1 MTRWIQM
8 DLKDIVEGCK
18 SSEPESI
25 KALYELYSDVLMK
38 QCMFYVKSPNE
49 AYDLF
54 HDAFLIIIS
63 KIGQLRDPM
72 KLEFWI
78 ISIVRNLA
86 LQYLKD
92 RKRNLPET
100 EMADVIDEDE
110 SPYYQPVPLD
120 ILMSLIDRLPQQYG
134 NVFRM
139 SVLDGMSHKEIGAI
153 LGIEERTSSANLFR
167 ARAILKAAIKKY
179 WAGMLVL
186 IFIAIVPFM
195 WKGTELDEKPATEY
209 TTIGETEMD
218 DSVACADTVI
228 PTPEIKVVKPLM
240 AERTEMEIVERC
252 DSIEVCDT
260 SVTIGQDSVPA
271 RPQEVRKIQEDAK
284 QYYAWDNIDWA
295 KEEKPSYRRRA
306 AVRLQFSNLPGSISR
321 NTQMNIN
328 SGLLADLL
336 PKNDYV
342 NAATKIDSWTDLER
356 VLADLAQ
363 NYPDSTMYTSLHSI
377 AMSNANAGN
386 DKLQE
391 EREYAQPITAGIT
404 ASFEINRKWSVIT
417 GLEYSRLSSRAR
429 SGIDSVAVSNRQVI
443 HYLGIPVG
451 ASYSLWNR
459 KNINIAASAYGRLD
473 IPVASSNVIEHHNGS
488 IITYTQTLPMKVPLQ
503 WSLGAGLCFQYT
515 LGANISIY
523 AEPQLQYHFTPG
535 GNVPTTWTERPL
547 DFAVPIGIRFNW

>member
-1 MTRWIQM
+1 M
-8 DLKDIVEGCK
+8 DLKNIVEGCK

-25 KALYELYSDVLMK
+25 KALYDLYSDVLMK
-38 QCMFYVKSPNE
+38 QCMFYVKSENE

-63 KIGQLRDPM
+63 KIGQLRDPL
-72 KLEFWI
+72 KLEYWM

-100 EMADVIDEDE
+100 EMADVIDEAE
-110 SPYYQPVPLD
+110 SAYYEPVPLD
-120 ILMSLIDRLPQQYG
+120 ILMSMIDRLPQQYG

-153 LGIEERTSSANLFR
+153 LGIEERTSSSNLFR
-167 ARAILKAAIKKY
+167 ARAILKDAIQKY
-179 WAGMLVL
+179 WAGVLLL
-186 IFIAIVPFM
+186 IFITVVPFM
-195 WKGTELDEKPATEY
+195 WKETRLDEPAPENATAVVS
-209 TTIGETEMD
+209 EMD
-218 DSVACADTVI
+218 DSVALIDTVI
-228 PTPEIKVVKPLM
+228 PTQEIMVVKPLM
-240 AERTEMEIVERC
+240 AERTEIEVAERC
-252 DSIEVCDT
+252 DSIEACDT
-260 SVTIGQDSVPA
+260 SVTIVQDSVSVSPKEA
-271 RPQEVRKIQEDAK
+271 MKVQEDVK
-284 QYYAWDNIDWA
+284 QYYAWENIDWA
-295 KEEKPSYRRRA
+295 EDEKPSYRRRA
-306 AVRLQFSNLPGSISR
+306 AVRLQFSNMPGSMSR
-321 NTQMNIN
+321 NTPMNPN

-342 NAATKIDSWTDLER
+342 SAETKIDSWTDLER
-356 VLADLAQ
+356 ILAELSQ
-363 NYPDSTMYTSLHSI
+363 NYPDSTIYTSLHSI

-391 EREYAQPITAGIT
+391 EREYAQPITVGIT
-404 ASFEINRKWSVIT
+404 ASFEINRRWSVIT

-429 SGIDSVAVSNRQVI
+429 SGIDTVAVSNRQVI
-443 HYLGIPVG
+443 HYLGVPVG

-459 KNINIAASAYGRLD
+459 KNISIAASAYGRLD

-488 IITYTQTLPMKVPLQ
+488 FITYTQTLPMRVPLQ

-515 LGANISIY
+515 LGGSISVY
-523 AEPQLQYHFTPG
+523 AEPQLQYHFNPG
-535 GNVPTTWTERPL
+535 GNVRTTWTERPL

>member
-1 MTRWIQM
+1 M
-8 DLKDIVEGCK
+8 DLKNIVEGCK

-25 KALYELYSDVLMK
+25 KALYDLYSDVLMK
-38 QCMFYVKSPNE
+38 QCMFYVKSENE

-72 KLEFWI
+72 KLESWM

-100 EMADVIDEDE
+100 EMADVIDEAE
-110 SPYYQPVPLD
+110 SAYYEPVTLD
-120 ILMSLIDRLPQQYG
+120 ILMSMIDRLPQQYG

-153 LGIEERTSSANLFR
+153 LGIEERTSSSNLFR
-167 ARAILKAAIKKY
+167 ARAILKEAIQKY
-179 WAGMLVL
+179 WAGVL
-186 IFIAIVPFM
+186 FAIFIAVVPFIR
-195 WKGTELDEKPATEY
+195 KDTGLDEPAPENATV
-209 TTIGETEMD
+209 GVTEMD
-218 DSVACADTVI
+218 DSVACVDTVI
-228 PTPEIKVVKPLM
+228 PTQEVKVVKSLM
-240 AERTEMEIVERC
+240 AERTEIEVVERC

-260 SVTIGQDSVPA
+260 SVTIGQDSVSVSPK
-271 RPQEVRKIQEDAK
+271 EIMKVYEDVK
-284 QYYAWDNIDWA
+284 QYYAWENIDWA
-295 KEEKPSYRRRA
+295 EDEKPSYRRRA
-306 AVRLQFSNLPGSISR
+306 SVRLQLSNLPGSTSR
-321 NTQMNIN
+321 NTPMNPN

-342 NAATKIDSWTDLER
+342 NAGTKIDSWTDLER
-356 VLADLAQ
+356 ILAELSQ

-377 AMSNANAGN
+377 AMGNANAGN

-404 ASFEINRKWSVIT
+404 ASFEINRRWSVIT

-429 SGIDSVAVSNRQVI
+429 SGIDTVAVSNRQVI
-443 HYLGIPVG
+443 HYLGVPVG

-459 KNINIAASAYGRLD
+459 KNISIAASAYGRID

-488 IITYTQTLPMKVPLQ
+488 AITYTQTIHMKVPLQ

-515 LGANISIY
+515 LGANISVY
-523 AEPQLQYHFTPG
+523 AEPQLQYHFNPG
-535 GNVPTTWTERPL
+535 GNVRTIWTERPL
-547 DFAVPIGIRFNW
+547 DFAVPIGIRFTW

>member
-1 MTRWIQM
+1 M
-8 DLKDIVEGCK
+8 DLKNIVEGCK

-25 KALYELYSDVLMK
+25 KALYDLYSDVLMK
-38 QCMFYVKSPNE
+38 QCMFYVKSENE

-63 KIGQLRDPM
+63 KIGQLRDPL
-72 KLEFWI
+72 KLEYWM

-86 LQYLKD
+86 LQYLKE

-100 EMADVIDEDE
+100 EMADVIDEPE
-110 SPYYQPVPLD
+110 SPYYEPVPLD
-120 ILMSLIDRLPQQYG
+120 ILMSMIDRLPQQYG

-153 LGIEERTSSANLFR
+153 LGIEERTSSSNLFR
-167 ARAILKAAIKKY
+167 ARAILKDAIQKY
-179 WAGMLVL
+179 WAGVLLL
-186 IFIAIVPFM
+186 IFITVVPFM
-195 WKGTELDEKPATEY
+195 WKETRLDEPTPENATAVVS
-209 TTIGETEMD
+209 EMD
-218 DSVACADTVI
+218 DSVALVDTVI
-228 PTPEIKVVKPLM
+228 PTQETMAVKPLM
-240 AERTEMEIVERC
+240 AERTEIEVAERC
-252 DSIEVCDT
+252 DSIEACDT
-260 SVTIGQDSVPA
+260 SGTIVQDSVSV
-271 RPQEVRKIQEDAK
+271 RPKEAMKLQEDVK
-284 QYYAWDNIDWA
+284 QYYAWENIDWA
-295 KEEKPSYRRRA
+295 EDEKPSYRRRA
-306 AVRLQFSNLPGSISR
+306 AVRLQFSNMPGSISR
-321 NTQMNIN
+321 NTPMNPN

-356 VLADLAQ
+356 ILAELSQ
-363 NYPDSTMYTSLHSI
+363 NYPDSTIYTSLHSI

-391 EREYAQPITAGIT
+391 EREYAQPITVGIT
-404 ASFEINRKWSVIT
+404 ASFEINRRWSVIT

-429 SGIDSVAVSNRQVI
+429 SGIDTVAVSNRQVI
-443 HYLGIPVG
+443 HYLGVPVG
-451 ASYSLWNR
+451 ASYSLWNQ
-459 KNINIAASAYGRLD
+459 KNISIAASAYGRLD

-515 LGANISIY
+515 LGGSISVY
-523 AEPQLQYHFTPG
+523 AEPQLQYHFNPG
-535 GNVPTTWTERPL
+535 GNVRTTWTERPL

>member
-1 MTRWIQM
+1 
-8 DLKDIVEGCK
+8 
-18 SSEPESI
+18 
-25 KALYELYSDVLMK
+25 
-38 QCMFYVKSPNE
+38 
-49 AYDLF
+49 
-54 HDAFLIIIS
+54 
-63 KIGQLRDPM
+63 
-72 KLEFWI
+72 
-78 ISIVRNLA
+78 
-86 LQYLKD
+86 
-92 RKRNLPET
+92 
-100 EMADVIDEDE
+100 
-110 SPYYQPVPLD
+110 
-120 ILMSLIDRLPQQYG
+120 
-134 NVFRM
+134 
-139 SVLDGMSHKEIGAI
+139 
-153 LGIEERTSSANLFR
+153 
-167 ARAILKAAIKKY
+167 
-179 WAGMLVL
+179 
-186 IFIAIVPFM
+186 M
-195 WKGTELDEKPATEY
+195 WKDTELDEKPVTEY
-209 TTIGETEMD
+209 TTIVETEMD

-260 SVTIGQDSVPA
+260 SVSIRQDSVPA
-271 RPQEVRKIQEDAK
+271 RPQEVRKMQEDAK

-295 KEEKPSYRRRA
+295 KEEKPSYRRRV
-306 AVRLQFSNLPGSISR
+306 AVRLQLSNLPGSISR

-404 ASFEINRKWSVIT
+404 ASFEINRRWSVIT

-459 KNINIAASAYGRLD
+459 KNISIAASAYGRLD

-523 AEPQLQYHFTPG
+523 AEPQLQYHFNPG

>member
-1 MTRWIQM
+1 M
-8 DLKDIVEGCK
+8 DLKNIVEGCK

-25 KALYELYSDVLMK
+25 KALYDLYSDVLMK
-38 QCMFYVKSPNE
+38 QCMFYVKSENE

-72 KLEFWI
+72 KLESWM

-100 EMADVIDEDE
+100 EMADVIDEAE
-110 SPYYQPVPLD
+110 SPYYEPVPLD
-120 ILMSLIDRLPQQYG
+120 ILMSMIDRLPQQYG

-153 LGIEERTSSANLFR
+153 LGIEERTSSSNLFR
-167 ARAILKAAIKKY
+167 ARAILKDAIQKY
-179 WAGMLVL
+179 WAGVLLL
-186 IFIAIVPFM
+186 IFITVVPFM
-195 WKGTELDEKPATEY
+195 WKETRLDEPAPENATAVVS
-209 TTIGETEMD
+209 EMD
-218 DSVACADTVI
+218 DSVACVDTVI
-228 PTPEIKVVKPLM
+228 PTQEVKVVKSLM
-240 AERTEMEIVERC
+240 AERTEIEVVERC

-260 SVTIGQDSVPA
+260 SVTIGQDSVSVSPK
-271 RPQEVRKIQEDAK
+271 EIMKVYEDVK
-284 QYYAWDNIDWA
+284 QYYAWENIDWA
-295 KEEKPSYRRRA
+295 EDEKPSYIRRT
-306 AVRLQFSNLPGSISR
+306 AVRLQFSNMPGSMSR
-321 NTQMNIN
+321 NTPMNPN

-356 VLADLAQ
+356 ILAELSQ
-363 NYPDSTMYTSLHSI
+363 NYPDSTIYTSLHSI
-377 AMSNANAGN
+377 AMGNANAGN

-404 ASFEINRKWSVIT
+404 ASFEINRRWSVIT

-429 SGIDSVAVSNRQVI
+429 SGIDTVAVSNRQVI
-443 HYLGIPVG
+443 HYLGVPVG

-459 KNINIAASAYGRLD
+459 KNISIAASAYGRID

-488 IITYTQTLPMKVPLQ
+488 AITYTQTIHMKVPLQ

-515 LGANISIY
+515 LGANISVY
-523 AEPQLQYHFTPG
+523 AEPQLQYHFNPG
-535 GNVPTTWTERPL
+535 GNVRTIWTERPL
-547 DFAVPIGIRFNW
+547 DFAVPIGIRFTW

>member
-1 MTRWIQM
+1 M

-195 WKGTELDEKPATEY
+195 WKDTELDEKPATEY
-209 TTIGETEMD
+209 TTIVETEMD

-240 AERTEMEIVERC
+240 AERTEIEIVERC

-260 SVTIGQDSVPA
+260 SVSIRQDSVPS
-271 RPQEVRKIQEDAK
+271 RPQEVRKMQEDAK

-306 AVRLQFSNLPGSISR
+306 AVRLQLSNLPGSISR

-404 ASFEINRKWSVIT
+404 ASFEINRRWSVVT

-503 WSLGAGLCFQYT
+503 YSLEAGLCFQYT

-523 AEPQLQYHFTPG
+523 AEPQLQYHFNPG

>member
-1 MTRWIQM
+1 M
-8 DLKDIVEGCK
+8 DLKNIVEGCK

-25 KALYELYSDVLMK
+25 KALYDLYSDVLMK
-38 QCMFYVKSPNE
+38 QCMFYVKSENE

-72 KLEFWI
+72 KLESWM

-100 EMADVIDEDE
+100 EMADVIDEAE
-110 SPYYQPVPLD
+110 SAYYEPVTLD
-120 ILMSLIDRLPQQYG
+120 ILMSMIDRLPQQYG

-153 LGIEERTSSANLFR
+153 LGIEERTSSSNLFR
-167 ARAILKAAIKKY
+167 ARAILKEAIQKY
-179 WAGMLVL
+179 WAGVL
-186 IFIAIVPFM
+186 LAIFIAVVPFI
-195 WKGTELDEKPATEY
+195 WKDTGLDEPAPENATA
-209 TTIGETEMD
+209 IVSEMD
-218 DSVACADTVI
+218 DSVALVDTVI
-228 PTPEIKVVKPLM
+228 PTQEIMVVKPLM
-240 AERTEMEIVERC
+240 AERTEIEVVERC

-260 SVTIGQDSVPA
+260 SVTIGQDSVSVSPK
-271 RPQEVRKIQEDAK
+271 EIMKVYEDVK
-284 QYYAWDNIDWA
+284 QYYAWENIDWA
-295 KEEKPSYRRRA
+295 EDEKPSNRRRA
-306 AVRLQFSNLPGSISR
+306 AVRLQFSNMPGSMSR
-321 NTQMNIN
+321 NTPMNPN

-356 VLADLAQ
+356 ILADLAQ

-377 AMSNANAGN
+377 AMGNANAGN

-391 EREYAQPITAGIT
+391 EREYDQPITAGIT
-404 ASFEINRKWSVIT
+404 ASFEINRRWSVIT

-429 SGIDSVAVSNRQVI
+429 SGIDTVAVSNRQVI
-443 HYLGIPVG
+443 HYLGVPVG

-459 KNINIAASAYGRLD
+459 KNISIAASAYGRID

-488 IITYTQTLPMKVPLQ
+488 AITYTQTIHMKVPLQ

-515 LGANISIY
+515 LGANISVY
-523 AEPQLQYHFTPG
+523 AEPQLQYHFNPG
-535 GNVPTTWTERPL
+535 GNVRTIWTERPL

>member
-1 MTRWIQM
+1 M

-25 KALYELYSDVLMK
+25 KALYDLYSDVLMK
-38 QCMFYVKSPNE
+38 QCMFYVKSENE

-120 ILMSLIDRLPQQYG
+120 ILMSLIDRLPLQYG

-195 WKGTELDEKPATEY
+195 WKDTELDEKPATEY
-209 TTIGETEMD
+209 TTIVETEMD

-260 SVTIGQDSVPA
+260 SVTIVQDSVPA
-271 RPQEVRKIQEDAK
+271 RPQEVRKMQEDAK

-306 AVRLQFSNLPGSISR
+306 AVRLQLSNLPGSISR
-321 NTQMNIN
+321 NTPMNPY

-356 VLADLAQ
+356 ILAELSQ
-363 NYPDSTMYTSLHSI
+363 NYPDSFAFVRQLLLY
-377 AMSNANAGN
+377 
-386 DKLQE
+386 LQHT
-391 EREYAQPITAGIT
+391 IFLCT
-404 ASFEINRKWSVIT
+404 
-417 GLEYSRLSSRAR
+417 
-429 SGIDSVAVSNRQVI
+429 
-443 HYLGIPVG
+443 
-451 ASYSLWNR
+451 
-459 KNINIAASAYGRLD
+459 LD
-473 IPVASSNVIEHHNGS
+473 YFH
-488 IITYTQTLPMKVPLQ
+488 
-503 WSLGAGLCFQYT
+503 
-515 LGANISIY
+515 
-523 AEPQLQYHFTPG
+523 
-535 GNVPTTWTERPL
+535 
-547 DFAVPIGIRFNW
+547 

>member
-1 MTRWIQM
+1 M
-8 DLKDIVEGCK
+8 DLKNIVEGCK

-25 KALYELYSDVLMK
+25 KALYDLYSDVLMK
-38 QCMFYVKSPNE
+38 QCMFYVKSENE

-72 KLEFWI
+72 KLESWM

-100 EMADVIDEDE
+100 EMADVIDEAE
-110 SPYYQPVPLD
+110 SAYYEPVTLD
-120 ILMSLIDRLPQQYG
+120 ILMSMIDRLPQQYG

-153 LGIEERTSSANLFR
+153 LGIEERTSSSNLFR
-167 ARAILKAAIKKY
+167 ARAILKEAIQKY
-179 WAGMLVL
+179 WAGVL
-186 IFIAIVPFM
+186 LAIFIAVVPFM
-195 WKGTELDEKPATEY
+195 WKETRLDEPALEKDA
-209 TTIGETEMD
+209 GVVSEMD
-218 DSVACADTVI
+218 DSVARVDTII
-228 PTPEIKVVKPLM
+228 PTQEVKVVKLLM
-240 AERTEMEIVERC
+240 AERTEKEVAERC

-260 SVTIGQDSVPA
+260 SITIGQDSVSVSPK
-271 RPQEVRKIQEDAK
+271 EIMKVYEDVK
-284 QYYAWDNIDWA
+284 QYYAWENFEWTE
-295 KEEKPSYRRRA
+295 EEKPSYRRRTS
-306 AVRLQFSNLPGSISR
+306 VRLQLSNLPGSMSR
-321 NTQMNIN
+321 NTPMNPN

-356 VLADLAQ
+356 ILADLAQ

-377 AMSNANAGN
+377 AMGNANAGN

-404 ASFEINRKWSVIT
+404 ASFEINRRWSVIT

-429 SGIDSVAVSNRQVI
+429 SGIDTVAVSNRQVI
-443 HYLGIPVG
+443 HYLGVPVG

-459 KNINIAASAYGRLD
+459 KNISIAASAYGRID

-488 IITYTQTLPMKVPLQ
+488 AITYTQTIHMKVPLQ

-515 LGANISIY
+515 LGANISVY
-523 AEPQLQYHFTPG
+523 AEPQLQYHFNPG
-535 GNVPTTWTERPL
+535 GNVRTIWTERPL
-547 DFAVPIGIRFNW
+547 DFAVPIGIRFTW

>member
-1 MTRWIQM
+1 M
-8 DLKDIVEGCK
+8 DLKNIVEGCK

-25 KALYELYSDVLMK
+25 KALYDLYSDVLMK
-38 QCMFYVKSPNE
+38 QCMFYVKSENE

-72 KLEFWI
+72 KLESWM

-100 EMADVIDEDE
+100 EMADVIDEAE
-110 SPYYQPVPLD
+110 SAYYEPVTLD
-120 ILMSLIDRLPQQYG
+120 ILMSMIDRLPQQYG

-139 SVLDGMSHKEIGAI
+139 SVLNGMSHKEIGAI
-153 LGIEERTSSANLFR
+153 LGIEERTSSSNLFR
-167 ARAILKAAIKKY
+167 ARAILKDAIQKY
-179 WAGMLVL
+179 WAGVLLL
-186 IFIAIVPFM
+186 IFITVIPFM
-195 WKGTELDEKPATEY
+195 WKETRLDEPAPENATV
-209 TTIGETEMD
+209 GVTEMD
-218 DSVACADTVI
+218 DSVAGVDTVI
-228 PTPEIKVVKPLM
+228 PTQEIKVVKPLM
-240 AERTEMEIVERC
+240 AEQTEIEVVERC

-260 SVTIGQDSVPA
+260 SVTIGQDSVSVSPK
-271 RPQEVRKIQEDAK
+271 EIMKVYEDVK
-284 QYYAWDNIDWA
+284 QYYAWENIDWA
-295 KEEKPSYRRRA
+295 EDEKPSNRRRT
-306 AVRLQFSNLPGSISR
+306 AVRLQFSNMPGSMSR
-321 NTQMNIN
+321 NTPMNPN

-356 VLADLAQ
+356 ILADLAQ

-377 AMSNANAGN
+377 AMGNANAGN

-429 SGIDSVAVSNRQVI
+429 SGIDTVAVNNRQVI
-443 HYLGIPVG
+443 HYLGVPVG

-459 KNINIAASAYGRLD
+459 KNISIAASAYGRID

-488 IITYTQTLPMKVPLQ
+488 AITYTQTIHMKVPLQ

-515 LGANISIY
+515 LGANISVY
-523 AEPQLQYHFTPG
+523 AEPQLQYHFNPG
-535 GNVPTTWTERPL
+535 GNVRTIWTERPL
-547 DFAVPIGIRFNW
+547 DFAVPIGIRFTW

>member
-1 MTRWIQM
+1 M
-8 DLKDIVEGCK
+8 DLKNIVEGCK

-25 KALYELYSDVLMK
+25 KALYDLYSDVLMK
-38 QCMFYVKSPNE
+38 QCMFYVKSENE

-54 HDAFLIIIS
+54 HDAFLITIS

-72 KLEFWI
+72 KLESWM

-100 EMADVIDEDE
+100 EMADVIDEAE
-110 SPYYQPVPLD
+110 SAYYEPVPLD
-120 ILMSLIDRLPQQYG
+120 ILMSMIDRLPQQYG

-139 SVLDGMSHKEIGAI
+139 SVLEGMSHKEIGAI
-153 LGIEERTSSANLFR
+153 LGIEERTSSSNLFR
-167 ARAILKAAIKKY
+167 ARAILKDAIQKY
-179 WAGMLVL
+179 WAGVLLL
-186 IFIAIVPFM
+186 IFITVVPFI
-195 WKGTELDEKPATEY
+195 WKGTELDEPAPEK
-209 TTIGETEMD
+209 TTAVVSEMD
-218 DSVACADTVI
+218 DSVPCVDTVI
-228 PTPEIKVVKPLM
+228 PTQEIKVIKPLM
-240 AERTEMEIVERC
+240 AERTEIEVVERC

-260 SVTIGQDSVPA
+260 VNIGQDSVSVTPK
-271 RPQEVRKIQEDAK
+271 EIMKVQEDVK
-284 QYYAWDNIDWA
+284 QYYAWENIDWA
-295 KEEKPSYRRRA
+295 EDKKPSYRRRA
-306 AVRLQFSNLPGSISR
+306 AVRLQFSNMPGSMSR
-321 NTQMNIN
+321 NAPMNPN

-356 VLADLAQ
+356 ILAELAQ

-377 AMSNANAGN
+377 AMGNANAGN

-391 EREYAQPITAGIT
+391 ERKYAQPITAGIT
-404 ASFEINRKWSVIT
+404 ASFEINRRWSVIT

-429 SGIDSVAVSNRQVI
+429 SGIDTVAVSNRQVI
-443 HYLGIPVG
+443 HYLGVPVG
-451 ASYSLWNR
+451 ASYSLWKR

-503 WSLGAGLCFQYT
+503 WSLGAGLGFQYT
-515 LGANISIY
+515 LGGNISVY
-523 AEPQLQYHFTPG
+523 AEPQLQYHFNPG
-535 GNVPTTWTERPL
+535 GNVRTTWTERPL

>member
-1 MTRWIQM
+1 M
-8 DLKDIVEGCK
+8 
-18 SSEPESI
+18 EPESI
-25 KALYELYSDVLMK
+25 KALYDLYSDVLMK
-38 QCMFYVKSPNE
+38 QCMFYVKSENE

-54 HDAFLIIIS
+54 HDAFLITIS

-72 KLEFWI
+72 KLESWM

-100 EMADVIDEDE
+100 EMADVIDEAE
-110 SPYYQPVPLD
+110 SAYYEPVPLD
-120 ILMSLIDRLPQQYG
+120 ILMSMIDRLPQQYG

-153 LGIEERTSSANLFR
+153 LGIEERTSSSNLFR
-167 ARAILKAAIKKY
+167 ARAILKDAIQKY
-179 WAGMLVL
+179 WAGVLVL
-186 IFIAIVPFM
+186 IFIAVVPFI
-195 WKGTELDEKPATEY
+195 WKGTELDEPAPKNSTVVVTE
-209 TTIGETEMD
+209 ID
-218 DSVACADTVI
+218 DSVARVDNVI
-228 PTPEIKVVKPLM
+228 PTQEIKVVKPLM
-240 AERTEMEIVERC
+240 AERTEIEVVERC
-252 DSIEVCDT
+252 DGIEVCDT
-260 SVTIGQDSVPA
+260 VNIGQDSVSVTPMEA
-271 RPQEVRKIQEDAK
+271 MKVQEDVK
-284 QYYAWDNIDWA
+284 QYYAWENIDWA
-295 KEEKPSYRRRA
+295 EDEKPSYRRRA
-306 AVRLQFSNLPGSISR
+306 AVRLQFSNMPGSMSR
-321 NTQMNIN
+321 NTPMNPN

-342 NAATKIDSWTDLER
+342 SAATKIDSWSDLER
-356 VLADLAQ
+356 ILADLAQ

-377 AMSNANAGN
+377 AIGNANAGN

-404 ASFEINRKWSVIT
+404 ACFEINRRWSVIT

-429 SGIDSVAVSNRQVI
+429 SGIDTVAVNNRQVI
-443 HYLGIPVG
+443 HYLGVPVG

-459 KNINIAASAYGRLD
+459 KNISIAASAYGRLD

-488 IITYTQTLPMKVPLQ
+488 TITYTQPLPMRVPLQ

-515 LGANISIY
+515 LGGNISVY
-523 AEPQLQYHFTPG
+523 AEPQLQYHFNPA
-535 GNVPTTWTERPL
+535 GNVRTTWTERPL

>member
-1 MTRWIQM
+1 M
-8 DLKDIVEGCK
+8 DLKNIVEGCK

-25 KALYELYSDVLMK
+25 KALYDLYSDVLMK
-38 QCMFYVKSPNE
+38 QCMFYVKSENE

-54 HDAFLIIIS
+54 HDAFLITIS

-72 KLEFWI
+72 KLESWM

-100 EMADVIDEDE
+100 EMADVIDEAE
-110 SPYYQPVPLD
+110 SPYYEPVPLD
-120 ILMSLIDRLPQQYG
+120 ILMSMIDRLPLQYG

-167 ARAILKAAIKKY
+167 ARAILKEAIQKY
-179 WAGMLVL
+179 WAGVLLL
-186 IFIAIVPFM
+186 IFITVVLFM
-195 WKGTELDEKPATEY
+195 WKETRLDEPAPENATAVVS
-209 TTIGETEMD
+209 EMD
-218 DSVACADTVI
+218 DSVALVDTVI
-228 PTPEIKVVKPLM
+228 PTQEIKVVKPLM
-240 AERTEMEIVERC
+240 AERTGIEVVERC

-260 SVTIGQDSVPA
+260 SVNIGQDSVSVSPK
-271 RPQEVRKIQEDAK
+271 EIMKVYENVK
-284 QYYAWDNIDWA
+284 QYYAWENFEWTE
-295 KEEKPSYRRRA
+295 EEKPSYRRRTS
-306 AVRLQFSNLPGSISR
+306 VRLQLSNLPGSMSR
-321 NTQMNIN
+321 NTPMNPN
-328 SGLLADLL
+328 GGLLADLL

-342 NAATKIDSWTDLER
+342 SAATKIDSWTDLER
-356 VLADLAQ
+356 ILADLAQ

-377 AMSNANAGN
+377 AMGNANAGN

-404 ASFEINRKWSVIT
+404 ASFEINRRWSVIT

-429 SGIDSVAVSNRQVI
+429 SGIDTVAVSNRQVI
-443 HYLGIPVG
+443 HYLGVPVG

-459 KNINIAASAYGRLD
+459 KNISIAASAYGRID

-488 IITYTQTLPMKVPLQ
+488 AITYTQTIHMKVPLQ

-515 LGANISIY
+515 LGANISVY
-523 AEPQLQYHFTPG
+523 AEPQLQYHFNPG
-535 GNVPTTWTERPL
+535 GNVRTIWTERPL
-547 DFAVPIGIRFNW
+547 DFAVPIGIRFTW

>member
-1 MTRWIQM
+1 M
-8 DLKDIVEGCK
+8 DLKNIVEGCK

-25 KALYELYSDVLMK
+25 KALYDLYSDVLMK
-38 QCMFYVKSPNE
+38 QCMYYVKSENE

-72 KLEFWI
+72 KLESWM

-100 EMADVIDEDE
+100 EMADVIDEAE
-110 SPYYQPVPLD
+110 SPYYEPVPLD
-120 ILMSLIDRLPQQYG
+120 ILMSMIDRLPQQYG

-153 LGIEERTSSANLFR
+153 LGIEERTSSSNLFR
-167 ARAILKAAIKKY
+167 ARAILKDAIQKY
-179 WAGMLVL
+179 WAGVLVL
-186 IFIAIVPFM
+186 LFIAVVPFI
-195 WKGTELDEKPATEY
+195 WKDTGLDEPAPEKAA
-209 TTIGETEMD
+209 GVVSEMD
-218 DSVACADTVI
+218 DSVAPVDTVI
-228 PTPEIKVVKPLM
+228 PTQDIKVVKPLM
-240 AERTEMEIVERC
+240 AERTEIEVVERC
-252 DSIEVCDT
+252 DSIEACDT
-260 SVTIGQDSVPA
+260 SVTIVQDSVSV
-271 RPQEVRKIQEDAK
+271 RPKEAMKLQEDVK
-284 QYYAWDNIDWA
+284 QYYAWENIDWA
-295 KEEKPSYRRRA
+295 EDEKPSYRRRA
-306 AVRLQFSNLPGSISR
+306 AVRLQFSNMPGSMSR
-321 NTQMNIN
+321 NTPMNPT

-356 VLADLAQ
+356 ILADLAQ

-377 AMSNANAGN
+377 AMGNANAGN

-404 ASFEINRKWSVIT
+404 ASFEINRRWSVIT

-429 SGIDSVAVSNRQVI
+429 SGIDTVAVSNRQVI
-443 HYLGIPVG
+443 HYLGVPVG

-459 KNINIAASAYGRLD
+459 KNISIAASAYGRID
-473 IPVASSNVIEHHNGS
+473 IPVASSNIIEHHNGS
-488 IITYTQTLPMKVPLQ
+488 AITYTQTIHMKVPLQ

-515 LGANISIY
+515 LGANISVY
-523 AEPQLQYHFTPG
+523 AEPQLQYHFNPG
-535 GNVPTTWTERPL
+535 GNVRTIWTERPL
-547 DFAVPIGIRFNW
+547 DFAVPIGIRFTW

>member
-1 MTRWIQM
+1 M
-8 DLKDIVEGCK
+8 DLKNIVEGCK

-25 KALYELYSDVLMK
+25 KALYDLYSDVLMK
-38 QCMFYVKSPNE
+38 QCMFYVKSENE

-72 KLEFWI
+72 KLESWM

-100 EMADVIDEDE
+100 EMADVIDEAE
-110 SPYYQPVPLD
+110 SAYYEPVTLD
-120 ILMSLIDRLPQQYG
+120 ILMSMIDRLPQQYG

-153 LGIEERTSSANLFR
+153 LGIEERTSSSNLFR
-167 ARAILKAAIKKY
+167 ARAILKDAIQKY
-179 WAGMLVL
+179 WAGVLLL
-186 IFIAIVPFM
+186 IFITVVPFM
-195 WKGTELDEKPATEY
+195 WKETRLDEPAPEKAA
-209 TTIGETEMD
+209 GVVSEMD
-218 DSVACADTVI
+218 DSVACVDTVI
-228 PTPEIKVVKPLM
+228 PTQEIKVVKSLM
-240 AERTEMEIVERC
+240 AERTEIEVVERC

-260 SVTIGQDSVPA
+260 SVTIGQDSVSVSPK
-271 RPQEVRKIQEDAK
+271 EIMKVYEDVK
-284 QYYAWDNIDWA
+284 QYYAWENFEWTE
-295 KEEKPSYRRRA
+295 EEKPSYRRRTS
-306 AVRLQFSNLPGSISR
+306 VRLQLSNLPGSMSR
-321 NTQMNIN
+321 NTPMNPN

-356 VLADLAQ
+356 ILAELSQ
-363 NYPDSTMYTSLHSI
+363 NYPDSTIYTSLHSI
-377 AMSNANAGN
+377 AMGNANAGN

-404 ASFEINRKWSVIT
+404 ASFEINRRWSVIT

-429 SGIDSVAVSNRQVI
+429 SGIDTVAVSNRQVI
-443 HYLGIPVG
+443 HYLGVPVG

-459 KNINIAASAYGRLD
+459 KNISIAASAYGRID

-488 IITYTQTLPMKVPLQ
+488 AITYTQTIHMKVPLQ

-515 LGANISIY
+515 LGANISVY
-523 AEPQLQYHFTPG
+523 AEPQLQYHFNPG
-535 GNVPTTWTERPL
+535 GNVRTIWTERPL
-547 DFAVPIGIRFNW
+547 DFAVPIGIRFTW